1 MRYFSL
7 KSENVE
13 SNSREK
19 CNNLEIG
26 DTVSGDIVEC
36 DTETTDNG
44 VTLRQPYQWLITKTK
59 LVSPQNTVT
68 SNCNKVPG
76 SQLQQQG

>member
-1 MRYFSL
+1 M
-7 KSENVE
+7 

-36 DTETTDNG
+36 DTETADNG
-44 VTLRQPYQWLITKTK
+44 ATLRQPYQWLITKTK
-59 LVSPQNTVT
+59 LVSPHTSRSMNTVT